1 MACTCQSGMD
11 GVYICFMEDN
21 VKVPSIK
28 SPLLRTLC
36 IRPCQKLVQ
45 MVCKTPENDD
55 TTAAHTAALARRT
68 AQLKQLNEH
77 LVYCEEIQRKTIASD
92 LHDSIAQTLG
102 MGISRIKNITES
114 GTTPRKEDLHDI
126 QSVLE
131 QALREVRSLI
141 YRLSPPILDDFDIDI
156 AIGFLVEETNAREK
170 TEFVY
175 TNHIKDP
182 VPLHHTLKVTLYRA
196 ANELLTNIRKH
207 AGTLKAKIQL
217 SVTDQD
223 IILQVADQGCGMDI
237 QKVKNI
243 QDCGFGLYS
252 LSERIQN
259 FGGTL
264 KIASAREQGTQITIT
279 TPVMTKESAHEK
291 THAHHCG

>member
-1 MACTCQSGMD
+1 
-11 GVYICFMEDN
+11 MEDN
-21 VKVPSIK
+21 VKAPSIK
-28 SPLLRTLC
+28 PSLLRKLC
-36 IRPCQKLVQ
+36 TRHFQKLVHL
-45 MVCKTPENDD
+45 VCKISKHDD
-55 TTAAHTAALARRT
+55 TTAAHTASLSRRT

-77 LVYCEEIQRKTIASD
+77 LVHCEEIQRKTIASD

-114 GTTPRKEDLHDI
+114 GTTPRTEDLHDI
-126 QSVLE
+126 QSALE

-156 AIGFLVEETNAREK
+156 AIGFLVEETNAQEK

-175 TNHIKDP
+175 TNHVKDP
-182 VPLHHTLKVTLYRA
+182 VPLHHALKVTLYRA

-237 QKVKNI
+237 EKVKNM

-264 KIASAREQGTQITIT
+264 KIDSAPEQGTQITIT
-279 TPVMTKESAHEK
+279 TPVMTKESPHEK

>member
-1 MACTCQSGMD
+1 MLAKPLWM
-11 GVYICFMEDN
+11 VYICLMKDN
-21 VKVPSIK
+21 VKVPSFTP
-28 SPLLRTLC
+28 SFLRKLC
-36 IRPCQKLVQ
+36 IRPFQQLVQ
-45 MVCKTPENDD
+45 LICKTSASENLPE
-55 TTAAHTAALARRT
+55 AADHTATLTRRT
-68 AQLKQLNEH
+68 TQLQQLNEH
-77 LVYCEEIQRKTIASD
+77 LVYCEEIHRKNIASD

-102 MGISRIKNITES
+102 MGISRIKNIIES
-114 GTTPRKEDLHDI
+114 GTAPRKEDLQDV

-175 TNHIKDP
+175 TNHVKDP
-182 VPLHHTLKVTLYRA
+182 IPLNHALKVTLYRA

-207 AGTLKAKIQL
+207 AGTLKATIQL
-217 SVTDQD
+217 FVADQE

-237 QKVKNI
+237 EKANNM
-243 QDCGFGLYS
+243 QDSGFGLYS

-259 FGGTL
+259 FGGTMT
-264 KIASAREQGTQITIT
+264 IDAAPEQGTHITII
-279 TPVMTKESAHEK
+279 TPVMTKGSPHEK